1 MKTIVVYKSKYGYAK
16 KYAEWIAEELGCD
29 IKENAALGDVLGY
42 DMIICGGGIYA
53 GTINGAKLVTKNL
66 GKLSGKRLILF
77 AVGSNSGADK
87 DIVPFWNKALT
98 SEQQKQIAH
107 FYLRGGFDYG
117 RLNGGDRLLMN
128 LLKARLKKQKDPDEE
143 TRGLLAAYETPVDFT
158 DKERLNELL
167 EYVRKI

>member
-98 SEQQKQIAH
+98 PEQQKQIAH

-117 RLNGGDRLLMN
+117 RLNGGDRLMMN
-128 LLKARLKKQKDPDEE
+128 LLKSHLKKIKDPDEE

-158 DKERLNELL
+158 DKERLKELL

>member
-1 MKTIVVYKSKYGYAK
+1 MKTIVVYRSKYGYAK
-16 KYAEWIAEELGCD
+16 KYAEWIAEALNCD
-29 IKENAALGDVLGY
+29 IKENAALGDIAGY

-53 GTINGAKLVTKNL
+53 GRINGANLVTKNL

-87 DIVPFWNKALT
+87 DIVPFWNKILT
-98 SEQQKQIAH
+98 PEQQAQIPH

-128 LLKARLKKQKDPDEE
+128 LLKSQLKKQKDPDEE
-143 TRGLLAAYETPVDFT
+143 TKGLLAAYETPVDFT
-158 DKERLNELL
+158 DKERLKELL
-167 EYVRKI
+167 EYAKSQ

>member
-29 IKENAALGDVLGY
+29 IKENAAIGDVLGY
-42 DMIICGGGIYA
+42 DIIICGGGIYA
-53 GTINGAKLVTKNL
+53 GRINGAKLVTKNL

-87 DIVPFWNKALT
+87 DIVPFWDKALT

-117 RLNGGDRLLMN
+117 RLGKTDRLLMN
-128 LLKARLKKQKDPDEE
+128 MLKSHLKKIKDPDEE

-158 DKERLNELL
+158 DKEQLKELL
-167 EYVRKI
+167 EYVRKL